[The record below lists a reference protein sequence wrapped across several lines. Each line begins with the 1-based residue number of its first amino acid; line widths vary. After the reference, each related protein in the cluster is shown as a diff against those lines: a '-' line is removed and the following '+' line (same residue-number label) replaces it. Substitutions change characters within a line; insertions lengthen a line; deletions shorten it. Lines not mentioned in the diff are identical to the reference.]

1 MINFAE
7 NNLPKTVKKQNNP
20 QKGRLRKS
28 ILLTALSA
36 LMSQGA
42 CAIPT
47 IRTVF
52 SAASN
57 AGETGD
63 TLTTFEGS
71 APITA
76 RFRFEILNQEDYE
89 SDFEWRFCHEGGT
102 LEEPYMIR
110 YEEEPEVVFT
120 QAGTDSIALYITF
133 TRGEEKVEYRRYYW
147 NQYDGATALTIK
159 ASESVLTF
167 PNAFSPNGDQRN
179 DTYGP
184 KEYRSIVEFKAI
196 IFSRTGQKLY
206 EWTDVS
212 SPGWDGTY
220 HGKKVRDGVYFV
232 YVRAK
237 GADGR
242 TFTIKKDVNVLTSFD
257 STYSSS
263 SSSSEGTA
271 E

>member
-1 MINFAE
+1 MINFAQ
-7 NNLPKTVKKQNNP
+7 NNFRKTVMKQNNSGTN
-20 QKGRLRKS
+20 KIRRTA
-28 ILLTALSA
+28 ILTVLSLLLA
-36 LMSQGA
+36 QGA
-42 CAIPT
+42 DAFPT
-47 IRTVF
+47 VRTVF
-52 SAASN
+52 SASSN

-76 RFRFEILNQEDYE
+76 RFRFEILNQEDYD

-110 YEEEPEVVFT
+110 YEEEPEVIFT

-147 NQYDGATALTIK
+147 NQYDGATAMTIK

-179 DTYGP
+179 DFFGP
-184 KEYRSIVEFKAI
+184 KEYRSIVDFKAT
-196 IFSRTGQKLY
+196 IFSRMGQKLY

-212 SPGWDGTY
+212 SKGWDGTY
-220 HGKKVRDGVYFV
+220 NGRKVKDGVYYI

-242 TFTIKKDVNVLTSFD
+242 TFTIKKDVNVLTTYD

-263 SSSSEGTA
+263 SEGTPT